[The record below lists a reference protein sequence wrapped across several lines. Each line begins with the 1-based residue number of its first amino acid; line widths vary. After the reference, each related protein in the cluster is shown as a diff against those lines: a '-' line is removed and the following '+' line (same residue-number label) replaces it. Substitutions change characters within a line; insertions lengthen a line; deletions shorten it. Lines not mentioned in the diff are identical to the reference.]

1 VCFTIRIRI
10 KIDIFYSH
18 ETYLATCKDF
28 VIEIIEK
35 QFLSISNI
43 FEKIGK
49 ERFSK
54 FCDDKVN
61 DLSDIMITKLVRIIF
76 LVL

>member
-1 VCFTIRIRI
+1 
-10 KIDIFYSH
+10 
-18 ETYLATCKDF
+18 
-28 VIEIIEK
+28 VIEIFEK
-35 QFLSISNI
+35 QFLSIRNI
-43 FEKIGK
+43 FGKIGK

-54 FCDDKVN
+54 FYNDKVN

>member
-1 VCFTIRIRI
+1 
-10 KIDIFYSH
+10 
-18 ETYLATCKDF
+18 

-35 QFLSISNI
+35 QFLSIRNI